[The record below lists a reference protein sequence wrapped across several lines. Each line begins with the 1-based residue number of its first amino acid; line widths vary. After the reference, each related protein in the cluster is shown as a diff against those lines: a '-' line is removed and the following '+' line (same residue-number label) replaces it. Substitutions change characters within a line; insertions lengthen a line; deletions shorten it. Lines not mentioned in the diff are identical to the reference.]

1 MILCSQLTF
10 NRGVGYFNL
19 TGQTTVEDQMINERA
34 YIIMISL
41 SMFFSTFDMDQLGK
55 ICQHH

>member
-34 YIIMISL
+34 YII
-41 SMFFSTFDMDQLGK
+41 GK
-55 ICQHH
+55 EDYYNWLIVQ